1 MIRTCLFQDPFY
13 LYMEDQIVRSLLPHT
28 KDLARA
34 TDRSL
39 IRDRCLVASSIALPV
54 QREQAVFFSLAGQEE
69 PHEDEGYP

>member
-34 TDRSL
+34 TEAPSVIGVSLLLRLLFLFNEDRLCSFL
-39 IRDRCLVASSIALPV
+39 LP
-54 QREQAVFFSLAGQEE
+54 
-69 PHEDEGYP
+69 